1 MISDIVAVFRSLL
14 RAKGFVLITILT
26 LALGIGSAAAIF
38 STVDWMLFRSNDL
51 PPELRL
57 IGVRYKGGDFMP
69 TSLGPEYRAYRD
81 QTNVFSEYQLARS
94 QAVNVVIDR
103 TPVTTSVLEV
113 SPGYL
118 PLFKLTPSLGRGFQT
133 GEDVAGHNDVVIIS
147 HEFWQ
152 KNFAG
157 AANVLGRPLTVG
169 DTICTIVGVL
179 PKNSRHSLFDLSV
192 CRPLVVRPD
201 PANPYGEYY
210 FAIGRLRPGVSQSTA
225 EQAIIAAKPDF
236 SPEVAASLSD
246 YKPALSTM
254 AEFQRFFHPE
264 ILGALLAAVGFL
276 YAIACLNAANLMLVR
291 LLGKKHE
298 HSIRLALGAS
308 QWRIVRLVA
317 IESVGVSLFACLLG
331 ILVANWLFPICLVI
345 AGTGSLDAGIW
356 HWWLDA
362 RALAVLGGLTL
373 LTALVI
379 VILPAFR
386 ILRSN
391 TAESL
396 KEDRATTGESPALR
410 RLRGFFVILQA
421 AFAVILLTG
430 AGLMVRTFTKLQGV
444 PLGFEMEHRLKIQL
458 AFPSAHLTDKQQRL
472 DFLRRLQE
480 RLQQL
485 PGVLAAA
492 YGSNNLLAGYYLPR
506 DTVEAADGTP
516 IKVNID
522 YAAPSYPATVGLK
535 LKSGRWLTETS
546 KNEIVVSESFA
557 RVRYPNQDPIGQLL
571 RPPAAPKDFAGWTV
585 VGVFGDVHDTVRGAP
600 GYRIYAP
607 EDWYPPVMDCCI
619 LRLSQAINPSMISL
633 VQRTIYEFDP
643 KIVCFLTPLSAG
655 FSDQIQF
662 ERFTLSVL
670 KVLSTI
676 ALALTITGIFSV
688 LAYAVDLRKREFG
701 LRFALGAT
709 TKNIVQ
715 LVLNR
720 GILLAGIGVAIGLV
734 GAFILTRFLQSIL
747 FETPPYDPV
756 VLLTVAAILL
766 ASAALACL
774 WPAWRATKVD
784 VARLLQAE

>member
-1 MISDIVAVFRSLL
+1 MISDIVAVARSLM
-14 RAKGFVLITILT
+14 RAKGFVLVTVLT

-57 IGVRYKGGDFMP
+57 IGARYKAGDFIP
-69 TSLGPEYRAYRD
+69 TCLGPEYRAYRD

-94 QAVNVVIDR
+94 RAVNVVLDR

-113 SPGYL
+113 SLGYL
-118 PLFKLTPSLGRGFQT
+118 PLFKIAPSKGRGFQP

-147 HEFWQ
+147 YEFWQ

-157 AANVLGRPLTVG
+157 TADILGRSLTVG
-169 DTICTIVGVL
+169 ETVCTVVGVL

-210 FAIGRLRPGVSQSTA
+210 FLIGRLKPGVSQNTA
-225 EQAIIAAKPDF
+225 QQAITSAKPDF

-246 YKPALSTM
+246 YKPALAAMS
-254 AEFQRFFHPE
+254 ELQRFFHPE
-264 ILGALLAAVGFL
+264 ILGALLGAVGFL

-308 QWRIVRLVA
+308 RWRIVRLVV

-331 ILVANWLFPICLVI
+331 IFVANWLFPICLVI
-345 AGTGSLDAGIW
+345 AGTGSLDSGLW

-362 RALAVLGGLTL
+362 RALTVMGGLTQ

-396 KEDRATTGESPALR
+396 KEDRAAAGESPALR

-421 AFAVILLTG
+421 AFAVVLLTG

-444 PLGFEMEHRLKIQL
+444 ALGFETDHRLKIQL
-458 AFPSAHLTDKQQRL
+458 VFPSTHLAEKQQRL

-480 RLQQL
+480 RLQQI
-485 PGVLAAA
+485 PGVLSAA
-492 YGSNNLLAGYYLPR
+492 YGSNNLLAGYYMPR

-546 KNEIVVSESFA
+546 KNEIVISESFA
-557 RVRYPNQDPIGQLL
+557 RVRYPNQDPIGKLL
-571 RPPAAPKDFAGWTV
+571 RPPAAAKEFAGWTV
-585 VGVFGDVHDTVRGAP
+585 VGVFGDVHDTVRGSP

-619 LRLSQAINPSMISL
+619 LRLSQEINPSTASL
-633 VQRTIYEFDP
+633 VQRTIYGFDP

-655 FSDQIQF
+655 FNDQIQF

-670 KVLSTI
+670 KVLSII
-676 ALALTITGIFSV
+676 ALALTITGLFSV

-709 TKNIVQ
+709 TRNIMQ

-720 GILLAGIGVAIGLV
+720 GVFLAGIGVGIGLV
-734 GAFILTRFLQSIL
+734 GAFVLTRFLQSIL
-747 FETPPYDPV
+747 FETPPYDLLV
-756 VLLTVAAILL
+756 LVTVAGVLLVAA
-766 ASAALACL
+766 AVACI